1 MRWIKQVVHLLL
13 FFVSLHWARP
23 KDSLLVGAGFAI
35 SAAVLSVMLAIP
47 AGINRI
53 AAKTGQDN
61 IAAVLSS
68 GASDEVG
75 SSLGVEQV
83 AVISALPVIAR
94 DSAGV
99 PLVAPQLLANA
110 KLRRED
116 GSSMAVLV
124 RGVTGGTW
132 DVVDASALPARTAPV
147 SGNRQLLIGGAIRS
161 HLPGLAGGSIQFRGQ
176 DWVPS
181 GILEANGGAWESEL
195 WADLADL
202 QAAYNRPGRV
212 SVLWLALDTAA
223 GFQALRR
230 MIADD
235 PRLEGVRV
243 IRQSEYYEQQLGT
256 VAGFVNVAALWV
268 SILLGAGAILAI
280 STTLGM
286 VLERRRRE
294 MATLGAIGFD
304 RAAIAMAVLLDLI
317 QIGLVFTAAVIA
329 VVWLLLDGVSF
340 GTSGVNQAVYA
351 HFVIDAGVAS
361 MIVAYSI
368 VLCLLSVF
376 FPLWKV
382 VFGSAVA
389 GLRD

>member
-1 MRWIKQVVHLLL
+1 MVHLLL

-35 SAAVLSVMLAIP
+35 SAAALSVMLAIP

-61 IAAVLSS
+61 IAVVLSS
-68 GASDEVG
+68 GAFDEAG

-83 AVISALPVIAR
+83 AVISALPVVAR

-99 PLVAPQLLANA
+99 PLVAPQFLANA
-110 KLRRED
+110 KLRGVD

-124 RGVTGGTW
+124 RGVTSSTW
-132 DVVDASALPARTAPV
+132 DVADASALPARTAPV
-147 SGNRQLLIGGAIRS
+147 SGSRQLLIGGAIRS
-161 HLPGLAGGSIQFRGQ
+161 HIDELAGGSIQFRGQ
-176 DWVPS
+176 DWLPS
-181 GILEANGGAWESEL
+181 GVLEANGGAWESEL
-195 WADLADL
+195 WADMADL

-212 SVLWLALDTAA
+212 SVLWLALESAE
-223 GFQALRR
+223 GFQTLRK
-230 MIADD
+230 MVADD

-243 IRQSEYYEQQLGT
+243 MRQSEYYEQQLGT
-256 VAGFVNVAALWV
+256 VSGFVNMAALGV
-268 SILLGAGAILAI
+268 SILLGAGAVLAI

-304 RAAIAMAVLLDLI
+304 RVATAMAVSLDLI
-317 QIGLVFTAAVIA
+317 QIGLVFTVAVIA
-329 VVWLLLDGVSF
+329 VAWFLLDGVSF

-351 HFVIDAGVAS
+351 HFVIDAGVAA

-368 VLCLLSVF
+368 VLCLLSVL
-376 FPLWKV
+376 FPLWKLV
-382 VFGSAVA
+382 VGSVVA
-389 GLRD
+389 SLRD